1 MNKIYFEKF
10 KFNKYYKNIDLIDI
24 AKLFINAAPKYYS
37 FFYKNNILKNIV
49 YDFKNKNSKNS
60 KNIYFIRKDKK
71 IIGVASLVKFL
82 NRNNINSFDK
92 KNFKYTKKNINSFK
106 KYINSFSNKFIKLK
120 NYKSSLYISRFAISQ
135 KYYGKDQIASRL
147 LIFIIK
153 NEKKNLTLHVSREN
167 TRAINF
173 YRKNNFKIF
182 NYGKYHLEGFLNVK
196 NTN

>member
-24 AKLFINAAPKYYS
+24 AKLFIKAAPKYYS
-37 FFYKNNILKNIV
+37 FFYKKNILKNIV
-49 YDFKNKNSKNS
+49 YNLKNKNSEF

-71 IIGVASLVKFL
+71 IIGVATLIKFL
-82 NRNNINSFDK
+82 NRNSINVFEK
-92 KNFKYTKKNINSFK
+92 ENFKYTKKNVNSFK
-106 KYINSFSNKFIKLK
+106 KYIDSFSNKFIKLK
-120 NYKSSLYISRFAISQ
+120 NYKSSLYISRFAISK

-147 LIFIIK
+147 LLFIIK
-153 NEKKNLTLHVSREN
+153 NEKKNLTLHVNREN

-182 NYGKYHLEGFLNVK
+182 NDSKYHLQAFFKFK
-196 NTN
+196 NTH